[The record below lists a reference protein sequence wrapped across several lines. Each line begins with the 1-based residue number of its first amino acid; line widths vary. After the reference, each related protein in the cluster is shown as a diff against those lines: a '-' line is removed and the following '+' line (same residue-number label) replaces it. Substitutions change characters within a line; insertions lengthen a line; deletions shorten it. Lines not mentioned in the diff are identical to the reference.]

1 MATAPAVI
9 LAIAQTENAPAR
21 EQRKPVAQETNR
33 LDDTVV
39 PYKLDSLFIVDLK
52 VNYKELIESLRKK
65 TDLNEVSACDATV
78 VFSSDDLEV
87 WQLPPLAGTLLRL
100 CDGRRTVAE
109 ITREFALLEIE
120 LNDIT
125 SDKACLFGLV
135 QLIEDG
141 VLGLSSEP
149 LRWDG
154 DPMPQFTF
162 PPKATNTQQPWP
174 PDAPRNV
181 L

>member
-78 VFSSDDLEV
+78 VFSNEDEDLEV
-87 WQLPPLAGTLLRL
+87 WQLPPLAGLLLRL
-100 CDGRRTVAE
+100 CDGKRTVAE

-120 LNDIT
+120 LNDVPAE
-125 SDKACLFGLV
+125 KVCLFGLL

-141 VLGLSSEP
+141 VLGLSVET
-149 LRWDG
+149 
-154 DPMPQFTF
+154 PQFMF
-162 PPKATNTQQPWP
+162 PPKARNTQQPWP
-174 PDAPRNV
+174 K
-181 L
+181 LGTG